1 MHKRPTRWTITGTKA
16 KDKSTVQSTYP
27 ERICFEY
34 HFCSPLNQQQDS
46 DIVLDQKLDLGKAVG
61 FKNHMLFLQDLD
73 QAQALDLDH
82 DHDHDMAL
90 AQDLDLD
97 LKPEPE

>member
-1 MHKRPTRWTITGTKA
+1 MLIWIVTNR
-16 KDKSTVQSTYP
+16 
-27 ERICFEY
+27 FEY
-34 HFCSPLNQQQDS
+34 HISPPNLSPLNQQQDS
-46 DIVLDQKLDLGKAVG
+46 YIVLDQKLDLGKAVG
-61 FKNHMLFLQDLD
+61 FNNHMLFLQDLD